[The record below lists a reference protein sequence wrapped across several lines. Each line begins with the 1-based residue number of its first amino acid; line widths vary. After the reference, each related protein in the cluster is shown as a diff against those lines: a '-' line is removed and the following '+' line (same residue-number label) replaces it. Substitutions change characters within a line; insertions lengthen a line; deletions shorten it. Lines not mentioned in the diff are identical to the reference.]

1 MFVTPHSN
9 YINIISAC
17 LGHRKLLH
25 QKQIHSTAARKGILM
40 RLIPIFWV
48 TVGRKTYEEKKVL
61 EPSRLYT
68 SCAVRHEPC
77 SSVLCNTQLSCSASA
92 GRRNA
97 MRTQGPKPPSLQL
110 WISAWTAP
118 CPRRWECWL
127 SLAPAVALRRILP
140 GEVSDGPSFLVPRLK
155 PFFQWGKYS
164 VLVHFETGILWVNLN
179 SSHWVQKLEYKC
191 TPDLEI
197 HLVKCFHPGRPG
209 NTQDVSHNS
218 VLHFFRFQCPPAAR
232 CDSAGLLGVFLS
244 SCRLNSNL
252 TLNSANLINIQKPHM
267 FVFPPCSLY
276 VTGTECYS
284 KANLTARTAY
294 NVRRFGKHS

>member
-1 MFVTPHSN
+1 MWTYGDHKVLKPEAESCVPRACRGLPLTQSDVSVFVTPHSN

-17 LGHRKLLH
+17 LGHRKSLH

-77 SSVLCNTQLSCSASA
+77 SPVLCNTQLSCSASA

-140 GEVSDGPSFLVPRLK
+140 WWSFWWTIISGAK
-155 PFFQWGKYS
+155 A
-164 VLVHFETGILWVNLN
+164 E
-179 SSHWVQKLEYKC
+179 
-191 TPDLEI
+191 
-197 HLVKCFHPGRPG
+197 
-209 NTQDVSHNS
+209 
-218 VLHFFRFQCPPAAR
+218 A
-232 CDSAGLLGVFLS
+232 FLS
-244 SCRLNSNL
+244 VGQIL
-252 TLNSANLINIQKPHM
+252 SACAFWNWY
-267 FVFPPCSLY
+267 SL
-276 VTGTECYS
+276 GKS
-284 KANLTARTAY
+284 KQ
-294 NVRRFGKHS
+294 